1 LKEAGIVD
9 GISKLQRKWLEFE
22 RKKPTK
28 RSKKLI
34 ENTNEI

>member
-1 LKEAGIVD
+1 LREAGIVD
-9 GISKLQRKWLEFE
+9 GISKFQRKWLESE

-28 RSKKLI
+28 RSKRLI